1 MHLKSLT
8 LKGFKSFASATT
20 LRLEPGI
27 TCVVGPN
34 GSGKSNVVD
43 AISWV
48 LGEQGAKALRGGKME
63 DVIFAGTSGRAPLGR
78 AEVTLTIDN
87 ADGALP
93 IDYAEVSITR
103 RMFRDGAGEYEIN
116 GSHCR
121 LLDIQ
126 ELLSDSGIGREMHV
140 IVGQGQLDSVL
151 SSKPEDRRAYIEEA
165 AGVLKHRKR
174 KEKALR
180 KLDAMQANLT
190 RLTDLTAELRRQ
202 LKPLGRQAEI
212 ARRAQAVQSE
222 LRDARL
228 RLAAD
233 DLVTLRD
240 ELAKEEADEASARA
254 RRAEVEAQLSAGRVE
269 QERLEAAL
277 AEDAPRLA
285 AAQDTWYRLSAL
297 AERLAG
303 TVRLAQ
309 ERARHL
315 AGAAEARA
323 PGRDP
328 DELDAEADAIAE
340 QEEGA
345 GRGGRGGPARALGDH
360 RGAHRARTHA
370 GRGRT
375 RAPGRRPR
383 ARRPP
388 RRARDARGPGRGPAQ
403 RRRGHGGGDRAAVR
417 RARRSAGAHRGRRS
431 GAGGRPRG
439 ARGPRRGRHLAGGA
453 RHAHR
458 GRARGRARPGGR
470 ARGAGAGGRAAAGA
484 LAGAGGGVVGRAG
497 PPRRLGVD
505 RRGRRR
511 AGHGVGAGRGGGR
524 SPHRGRRGAGRAGR
538 RPRRGRPRRR
548 RRRPRHPPHGRG
560 GPRLPG
566 RGDARRPVTAPP
578 RPAPTATRRWT
589 GADPHRRWAWRRP
602 RPPLDLAPTP
612 PPLDLGP
619 TRRRGPGARPTAAG
633 AGAVPAAAGPGAG
646 RGAVGLG
653 AGSTAAS
660 TAARPGAVDHPLPD
674 VPGARWAAAAVSGEG
689 PVAEA
694 VRALLQGVVL
704 VADGAAA
711 RRVVAAGLTAV
722 TADGDVLGPHRASG
736 GSGGGGSAL
745 DVQAAVDDATAALA
759 KVEEEVAGLRP
770 ALDGARA
777 EEAARQADVEAAKRE
792 QAAAEQ
798 RRAGAAARLG
808 AHEQAVRSATAE
820 AERLRTRRDE
830 VETRRTDALLAL
842 EAAEQQLAVAE
853 DEPVADEPDT
863 EIRDA
868 AAEAVETARSAEVD
882 ARLALRTAEERAR
895 AIAGRAESLRRQ
907 AAAERQARSRAAAA
921 RAARERGARIA
932 ALVVTAGE
940 TACGRIAVSLAAAAE
955 ERDAAAAA
963 RDSRERELGEA
974 RLVVG
979 RLTAL
984 MEKLTD
990 AVHRDEVLRA
1000 QNRLRLE
1007 QLTEKVL
1014 GDHGLGAHDLVT
1026 EYGPDV
1032 PVPASAAEMAEYEAA
1047 RERGEDVTPPPPMP
1061 YERAAQQRRASRA
1074 EKDLALLGKVNPL
1087 ALEEFAALEER
1098 YRFLSTQLEDLK
1110 NTRRDLLTVVR
1121 EVDDKIL
1128 EVFTEAYSDVA
1139 REFVTVF
1146 ATLFPGGEGRLVL
1159 TDPEEMLTTGIEVE
1173 ARPPGKKV
1181 KRLSLLSGGERS
1193 LTAMA
1198 LLVAI
1203 FRARPSPFYVLDEIE
1218 AALDDVNLRR
1228 LILLMEELRE
1238 TSQLIVITHQ
1248 KPTMEVADALYGV
1261 SMRGDGI
1268 TTVISQ
1274 RLRPAS

>member
-1 MHLKSLT
+1 VHLKSLT

-87 ADGALP
+87 SDAALP
-93 IDYAEVSITR
+93 IDYSEVSITR

-116 GSHCR
+116 GSSCR

-151 SSKPEDRRAYIEEA
+151 QSKPEDRRAYIEEA

-212 ARRAQAVQSE
+212 ARRAQSVQSE

-233 DLVTLRD
+233 DIVTVRD
-240 ELAKEEADEASARA
+240 QLAREEADEASARA
-254 RRAEVEAQLSAGRVE
+254 RRAEVEEQLSVARVE
-269 QERLEAAL
+269 QERLETAL
-277 AEDAPRLA
+277 AQDAPRLA

-297 AERLAG
+297 AERIAG

-309 ERARHL
+309 ERTRHL
-315 AGAAEARA
+315 ADPQERT

-340 QEEGA
+340 QEEELVA
-345 GRGGRGGPARALGDH
+345 AVAE
-360 RGAHRARTHA
+360 
-370 GRGRT
+370 
-375 RAPGRRPR
+375 
-383 ARRPP
+383 ARR
-388 RRARDARGPGRGPAQ
+388 RLSDVLEERAE
-403 RRRGHGGGDRAAVR
+403 HEKT
-417 RARRSAGAHRGRRS
+417 
-431 GAGGRPRG
+431 
-439 ARGPRRGRHLAGGA
+439 L
-453 RHAHR
+453 
-458 GRARGRARPGGR
+458 
-470 ARGAGAGGRAAAGA
+470 AAAE
-484 LAGAGGGVVGRAG
+484 RAHM
-497 PPRRLGVD
+497 
-505 RRGRRR
+505 
-511 AGHGVGAGRGGGR
+511 A
-524 SPHRGRRGAGRAGR
+524 
-538 RPRRGRPRRR
+538 
-548 RRRPRHPPHGRG
+548 
-560 GPRLPG
+560 
-566 RGDARRPVTAPP
+566 
-578 RPAPTATRRWT
+578 
-589 GADPHRRWAWRRP
+589 
-602 RPPLDLAPTP
+602 
-612 PPLDLGP
+612 
-619 TRRRGPGARPTAAG
+619 
-633 AGAVPAAAGPGAG
+633 
-646 RGAVGLG
+646 
-653 AGSTAAS
+653 
-660 TAARPGAVDHPLPD
+660 
-674 VPGARWAAAAVSGEG
+674 
-689 PVAEA
+689 A
-694 VRALLQGVVL
+694 VRAL
-704 VADGAAA
+704 ADRKAGLATLAGRAEALRSGAAA
-711 RRVVAAGLTAV
+711 TADEIERLSEALAEAQERTAVAETELEHARDELGTLDEGDTGLGERAEQAAEAHEAARARVAELVARERELEQQRAHWRARVDALSVSLARRDGSGELVGTDGVLGPLSGLLTVEPEARAAVAAALGELADALAVESPESAVSALHLLRSKDAGRASLVVATAGLQQSHFHATRLHESGFAATREAPVGRWALEFVTADHVIAASVASLLSGVLVVDDLAAARAVVADHPELTAV
-722 TADGDVLGPHRASG
+722 TRDGDVLGAARASG
-736 GSGGGGSAL
+736 GSGTASSAL
-745 DVQAAVDDATAALA
+745 DVQAAVNEALERREA
-759 KVEEEVAGLRP
+759 VEEELARLRP

-777 EEAARQADVEAAKRE
+777 EEAARLADV
-792 QAAAEQ
+792 QAAQQVQNAAEA
-798 RRAGAAARLG
+798 RRSAASTQLGRL
-808 AHEQAVRSATAE
+808 EETVRSATAE
-820 AERLRTRRDE
+820 AQRLRERRDA
-830 VETRRTDALLAL
+830 VESRRSDSLLAL
-842 EAAEQQLAVAE
+842 EAAEKQLAVAE
-853 DEPVADEPDT
+853 DEPVDDEPDT
-863 EIRDA
+863 EVRDA
-868 AAEAVETARSAEVD
+868 AAESLDTARAEEVES
-882 ARLALRTAEERAR
+882 RLALRTAEERAR

-907 AAAERQARSRAAAA
+907 AASERQSRARAAAA
-921 RAARERGARIA
+921 REARERSAAIARH
-932 ALVVTAGE
+932 VVAAGE
-940 TACGRIAVSLAAAAE
+940 TASERIAVSLAAAAQ

-963 RDSRERELGEA
+963 RDARERALGEA
-974 RLVVG
+974 RLTTQ
-979 RLTAL
+979 RLSAL
-984 MEKLTD
+984 MDKLTD

-1007 QLTEKVL
+1007 QLTEKAL
-1014 GDHGLGAHDLVT
+1014 DEHGLGVDDLVG

-1032 PVPASAAEMAEYEAA
+1032 PVPPSAAEMAEYEAA
-1047 RERGEDVTPPPPMP
+1047 KERGEEVSEPPPMP
-1061 YERAAQQRRASRA
+1061 YDRGTQERRAKRA

-1128 EVFTEAYSDVA
+1128 EVFTTAYADVA
-1139 REFVTVF
+1139 REFEIVF
-1146 ATLFPGGEGRLVL
+1146 TTLFPGGEGRLVL
-1159 TDPEEMLTTGIEVE
+1159 TDPDDMLTTGIEVE

-1203 FRARPSPFYVLDEIE
+1203 FRARPSPFYILDEIE
-1218 AALDDVNLRR
+1218 AALDDANLRR
-1228 LILLMEELRE
+1228 LISLMEELRA

-1274 RLRPAS
+1274 RLRAAS

>member
-87 ADGALP
+87 TDGALP

-140 IVGQGQLDSVL
+140 VVGQGQLDSVL

-254 RRAEVEAQLSAGRVE
+254 RRAEVEAQLSAARVE
-269 QERLEAAL
+269 QERLETAL
-277 AEDAPRLA
+277 ADDAPRLA

-315 AGAAEARA
+315 AGAAETRA

-340 QEEGA
+340 QEEGLVA
-345 GRGGRGGPARALGDH
+345 AVVQARRSLSEITEARAEHERTLAAAE
-360 RGAHRARTHA
+360 RAHL
-370 GRGRT
+370 
-375 RAPGRRPR
+375 
-383 ARRPP
+383 
-388 RRARDARGPGRGPAQ
+388 
-403 RRRGHGGGDRAAVR
+403 AAVR
-417 RARRSAGAHRGRRS
+417 ALADRRAGLATLAGRAEALRS
-431 GAGGRPRG
+431 GAAATAEEIERLSDALVEAQERTAAAEADLAG
-439 ARGPRRGRHLAGGA
+439 AREELGVLADDDASLEERRVHVGS
-453 RHAHR
+453 AHEA
-458 GRARGRARPGGR
+458 ARGRVAELVGQEREAERQRAHWRARVEALSVGLARRDGSAALVGADGVLGTVSALVTVEAGARTAVAAALGELADGLAVADLDTALTALGALRAGDTGR
-470 ARGAGAGGRAAAGA
+470 ASLVVVAPPPAADHDRQFGAESGQNWPEMHPTGDHTGAG
-484 LAGAGGGVVGRAG
+484 
-497 PPRRLGVD
+497 
-505 RRGRRR
+505 
-511 AGHGVGAGRGGGR
+511 
-524 SPHRGRRGAGRAGR
+524 
-538 RPRRGRPRRR
+538 
-548 RRRPRHPPHGRG
+548 
-560 GPRLPG
+560 
-566 RGDARRPVTAPP
+566 
-578 RPAPTATRRWT
+578 
-589 GADPHRRWAWRRP
+589 
-602 RPPLDLAPTP
+602 
-612 PPLDLGP
+612 
-619 TRRRGPGARPTAAG
+619 
-633 AGAVPAAAGPGAG
+633 
-646 RGAVGLG
+646 
-653 AGSTAAS
+653 
-660 TAARPGAVDHPLPD
+660 LPD
-674 VPGARWAAAAVSGEG
+674 GSGARWAASAVAGHG
-689 PVAEA
+689 PVAGA
-694 VRALLQGVVL
+694 VRALLHGVVL

-722 TADGDVLGPHRASG
+722 TADGDVLGPHRAAG
-736 GSGGGGSAL
+736 GSGAGGSAL
-745 DVQAAVDDATAALA
+745 DVQAAVDDATAALTM
-759 KVEEEVAGLRP
+759 VEDAIAGLRP

-777 EEAARQADVEAAKRE
+777 EEGARQADLADAQRE

-808 AHEQAVRSATAE
+808 AYEQAVRSAAGE
-820 AERLRTRRDE
+820 AQRLRTRRDE
-830 VETRRTDALLAL
+830 VEARRSDALLAL
-842 EAAEQQLAVAE
+842 EAAERQLAVAE
-853 DEPVADEPDT
+853 DEPVEDEPDS
-863 EIRDA
+863 EVRDA
-868 AAEAVETARSAEVD
+868 AAEAVENARSTEVE

-907 AAAERQARSRAAAA
+907 ASAERQARSRAAAA
-921 RAARERGARIA
+921 RAARERAARVA
-932 ALVVTAGE
+932 ALVVAAGE
-940 TACGRIAVSLAAAAE
+940 TACGRIAASLSTAAA

-974 RLVVG
+974 RLVLG

-1014 GDHGLGAHDLVT
+1014 ADHGLGAADLVT

-1047 RERGEDVTPPPPMP
+1047 RERGEDVTAPPPMP
-1061 YERAAQQRRASRA
+1061 YERATQQRRAQRA

-1128 EVFTEAYSDVA
+1128 EVFTEAFADVA

-1159 TDPEEMLTTGIEVE
+1159 TDAEDMLTTGIEVE

-1228 LILLMEELRE
+1228 LISLMEELRA

>member
-87 ADGALP
+87 SDGALP
-93 IDYAEVSITR
+93 IEYSEVSITR

-116 GSHCR
+116 GSSCR

-151 SSKPEDRRAYIEEA
+151 QSKPEDRRAYIEEA

-240 ELAKEEADEASARA
+240 QLAREEADESSARA
-254 RRAEVEAQLSAGRVE
+254 RRAEVEEQLSVARVE

-277 AEDAPRLA
+277 AQDAPRLA

-309 ERARHL
+309 ERTRHL
-315 AGAAEARA
+315 ADPQERA

-328 DELDAEADAIAE
+328 DQLDAEADAIAE
-340 QEEGA
+340 QEEELVA
-345 GRGGRGGPARALGDH
+345 AVSE
-360 RGAHRARTHA
+360 ART
-370 GRGRT
+370 RLSEVLEERT
-375 RAPGRRPR
+375 EHERTLAAAERA
-383 ARRPP
+383 
-388 RRARDARGPGRGPAQ
+388 
-403 RRRGHGGGDRAAVR
+403 HMAAVR
-417 RARRSAGAHRGRRS
+417 ALADRRAGLATLAGRAEALRS
-431 GAGGRPRG
+431 GAAATADEIDRLSEALAEAQERTAAAEAELAHARDDLGALDDGDTGIEQRCAEAADAHAG
-439 ARGPRRGRHLAGGA
+439 ARARVAELAG
-453 RHAHR
+453 RERELEKQRAHW
-458 GRARGRARPGGR
+458 RARVDALSVGLARKDGSGALLAADAPDGVLGPVAGLLTVEPEARAAIAAALGELADAVAVESPEAAVAALRVLR
-470 ARGAGAGGRAAAGA
+470 TRDAGRAALVVGGSAEVPEPGRAPAGEWAHTFVSGA
-484 LAGAGGGVVGRAG
+484 LAGSV
-497 PPRRLGVD
+497 RRLLDRVVVVD
-505 RRGRRR
+505 D
-511 AGHGVGAGRGGGR
+511 
-524 SPHRGRRGAGRAGR
+524 
-538 RPRRGRPRRR
+538 
-548 RRRPRHPPHGRG
+548 
-560 GPRLPG
+560 L
-566 RGDARRPVTAPP
+566 DAAH
-578 RPAPTATRRWT
+578 A
-589 GADPHRRWAWRRP
+589 
-602 RPPLDLAPTP
+602 
-612 PPLDLGP
+612 
-619 TRRRGPGARPTAAG
+619 
-633 AGAVPAAAGPGAG
+633 
-646 RGAVGLG
+646 
-653 AGSTAAS
+653 
-660 TAARPGAVDHPLPD
+660 
-674 VPGARWAAAAVSGEG
+674 
-689 PVAEA
+689 
-694 VRALLQGVVL
+694 
-704 VADGAAA
+704 
-711 RRVVAAGLTAV
+711 VVAAHPDLTAV
-722 TADGDVLGPHRASG
+722 TRDGDVLGAARASG
-736 GSGGGGSAL
+736 GSGTAASSL
-745 DVQAAVDDATAALA
+745 DVQAAVNEAVESREA
-759 KVEEEVAGLRP
+759 VEEELSRLRP

-777 EEAARQADVEAAKRE
+777 EEAARLTDVEAAQKA
-792 QAAAEQ
+792 QNAAES
-798 RRAGAAARLG
+798 RRSAASAQLKG
-808 AHEQAVRSATAE
+808 YEQAVRSATAE
-820 AERLRTRRDE
+820 AQRLRERRDA
-830 VETRRTDALLAL
+830 VESRRSDALLAL

-853 DEPVADEPDT
+853 DEPVDDEPDT

-868 AAEAVETARSAEVD
+868 AAESLAVARAEEVE
-882 ARLALRTAEERAR
+882 ARLTLRTAEERAR
-895 AIAGRAESLRRQ
+895 AIAGRADSLRRQ
-907 AAAERQARSRAAAA
+907 ASSERQARARAAAA
-921 RAARERGARIA
+921 REARERSAAIAR
-932 ALVVTAGE
+932 LVVTAGE
-940 TACGRIAVSLAAAAE
+940 TATERIAQSLAAAAL

-963 RDSRERELGEA
+963 RDSRERALGEA
-974 RLVVG
+974 RTTTG
-979 RLTAL
+979 RLSAL
-984 MEKLTD
+984 MDKLTD
-990 AVHRDEVLRA
+990 AVHRDEVVRA

-1007 QLTEKVL
+1007 QVTEKVL
-1014 GDHGLGAHDLVT
+1014 GDHGLAVEDLVA
-1026 EYGPDV
+1026 EYGPDS
-1032 PVPASAAEMAEYEAA
+1032 PVPPSAAETAEYEAA
-1047 RERGEDVTPPPPMP
+1047 KERGEDVTVPPPMP
-1061 YERAAQQRRASRA
+1061 YDRPTQERRASRA

-1128 EVFTEAYSDVA
+1128 EVFATAYADVA
-1139 REFVTVF
+1139 REFEVVF
-1146 ATLFPGGEGRLVL
+1146 STLFPGGEGRLVL
-1159 TDPEEMLTTGIEVE
+1159 TDPDDMLTTGVEVE

-1203 FRARPSPFYVLDEIE
+1203 FRARPSPFYILDEIE

-1228 LILLMEELRE
+1228 LISLMEELRE

-1274 RLRPAS
+1274 RLRAVS